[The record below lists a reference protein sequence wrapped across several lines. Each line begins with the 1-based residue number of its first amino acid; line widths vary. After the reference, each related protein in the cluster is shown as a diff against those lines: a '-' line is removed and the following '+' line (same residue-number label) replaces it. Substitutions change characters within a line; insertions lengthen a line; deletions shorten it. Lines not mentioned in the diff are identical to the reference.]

1 MGPTTIFF
9 GCLKNVDMCMKTRF
23 LKVIFFSKARK
34 HFFSS
39 QMGMLYISKS
49 KFEHQRIH
57 SKKNRD
63 HTTLRLEDMVETKKS
78 GAKKNLPQVPL

>member
-1 MGPTTIFF
+1 MSMF
-9 GCLKNVDMCMKTRF
+9 
-23 LKVIFFSKARK
+23 
-34 HFFSS
+34 
-39 QMGMLYISKS
+39 YISKS

-78 GAKKNLPQVPL
+78 GAKIKSSPGTTVRRNDFTIAESNFCQI